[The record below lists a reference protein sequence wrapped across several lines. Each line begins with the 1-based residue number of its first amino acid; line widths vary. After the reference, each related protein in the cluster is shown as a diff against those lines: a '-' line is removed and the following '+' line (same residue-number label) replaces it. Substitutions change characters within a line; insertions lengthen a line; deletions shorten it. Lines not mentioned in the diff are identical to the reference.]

1 MRVQGVEANLDKIQA
16 ILEMTPPKNIKEV
29 QSLNDRVAALSKF
42 ISKVTD
48 KCLPFFKTLKKSFEW
63 TDECQKALEEL
74 KAYLVSPLL
83 LSLSKPGEELS
94 LYLAVSPTTV
104 SSALIWG
111 EDRIQLLVYYTS
123 QALQGLE
130 GRYLPMEKLA
140 FALVTTTWKLRSYF
154 QAHTIVV

>member
-104 SSALIWG
+104 SSALI
-111 EDRIQLLVYYTS
+111 
-123 QALQGLE
+123 
-130 GRYLPMEKLA
+130 
-140 FALVTTTWKLRSYF
+140 
-154 QAHTIVV
+154 